1 LTESLDQLLSTFDP
15 NNSPA
20 AAKMDENMQQTSN
33 LLQHFHS
40 NEHNLE
46 ELKDSLK
53 EKIASIDNS

>member
-1 LTESLDQLLSTFDP
+1 
-15 NNSPA
+15 
-20 AAKMDENMQQTSN
+20 MDENMQQTSN